1 MKKKITEQMLNEI
14 KQMVS
19 ANIPTKYIKGY
30 LGVSNSTLWRAK
42 KSNYDYDTYKILA
55 KEETISKKNKID
67 LEELDLPQTNYTY
80 QEILQK
86 IDELVVMLNG
96 LHKKIEEVSQ
106 KIDKRRFF

>member
-1 MKKKITEQMLNEI
+1 MKKKITEQTLNEI
-14 KQMVS
+14 KQMIS
-19 ANIPTKYIKGY
+19 AGIPKKYIKGY
-30 LGVSNSTLWRAK
+30 LGVSNSTLWRAQ
-42 KSNYDYDTYKILA
+42 KSNYDYDTYKILS
-55 KEETISKKNKID
+55 KEETMRRKDKID
-67 LEELDLPQTNYTY
+67 LEELDLTQTDYTY